1 MKQVPLAAKI
11 RTIRGSS
18 RSRRLRA
25 VGVVPAEVYG
35 HKEPNTSIE
44 VKEKELTQILA
55 SAKGDNIFFALN
67 IEGAK
72 SSEPVVA
79 VIKEIQYHKINNRV
93 LHADF
98 HKVRMN
104 EKIRIKVPI
113 RVQNADT
120 CEGVKEGGTLQT
132 LLRSL
137 EVQCLPAQIPDAIPV
152 DALHLAIGHSVHVS
166 DLKLPEGVKAITS
179 ADTVIVSVA
188 QQMAEEVKA
197 AAPGAEGAA
206 AAPAAGAAEPE
217 VITAK
222 KKEEG
227 EAGAKPEAG
236 KAAPAA
242 GKADAKAAPA
252 AKADKK

>member
-18 RSRRLRA
+18 RTRRLRA
-25 VGVVPAEVYG
+25 GGFIPAEVYG
-35 HKEPNTSIE
+35 HQEPNQSIE
-44 VKEKELTQILA
+44 VNEKELTLILA

-72 SSEPVVA
+72 SNEPVLA
-79 VIKEIQYHKINNRV
+79 VIKEIQYHKINSRV

-98 HKVRMN
+98 HKVKMN
-104 EKIRIKVPI
+104 EKIRIRIPI
-113 RVQNADT
+113 RIQNADT
-120 CEGVKEGGTLQT
+120 CEGVKEGGVLQSF
-132 LLRSL
+132 LRSL
-137 EVQCLPAQIPDAIPV
+137 EVQCLPTQIPDAIPV
-152 DALHLAIGHSVHVS
+152 DAAHLAVGHSVHVS
-166 DLKLPEGVKAITS
+166 DLKLPEGVKA
-179 ADTVIVSVA
+179 VIPSGNVVVSVA
-188 QQMAEEVKA
+188 KQMAEEVKA
-197 AAPGAEGAA
+197 VAAPVEGAA
-206 AAPAAGAAEPE
+206 AAPVAGAGEPE

-236 KAAPAA
+236 KA
-242 GKADAKAAPA
+242 DAKAAPA

>member
-18 RSRRLRA
+18 HTRRLRSS
-25 VGVVPAEVYG
+25 GFVPAEVYG
-35 HKEPNTSIE
+35 HKENNQSIE
-44 VKEKELTQILA
+44 VSEKDLAQILS

-67 IEGAK
+67 IEGAQG
-72 SSEPVVA
+72 EPVLA

-98 HKVRMN
+98 HKVKMN
-104 EKIRIKVPI
+104 EKIRIRIPV

-120 CEGVKEGGTLQT
+120 CEGVKEGGTLQ
-132 LLRSL
+132 LFLRSL
-137 EVQCLPAQIPDAIPV
+137 EVQCLPAQIPDAVNV

-166 DLKLPEGVKAITS
+166 ELKMPEGVKAITPG
-179 ADTVIVSVA
+179 DTVVVSVA

-197 AAPGAEGAA
+197 VATPVEGAA
-206 AAPAAGAAEPE
+206 AAPAAGAAGEPE

-227 EAGAKPEAG
+227 EAEGG
-236 KAAPAA
+236 KAAPA
-242 GKADAKAAPA
+242 GKAAAAPA
-252 AKADKK
+252 AKAEKK

>member
-18 RSRRLRA
+18 RTRRLRSS
-25 VGVVPAEVYG
+25 GFVPAEVYG
-35 HKEPNTSIE
+35 HKEPNQSIE
-44 VKEKELTQILA
+44 VPEKELTKILF

-72 SSEPVVA
+72 SGEPLLA
-79 VIKEIQYHKINNRV
+79 VIKEIQVHKVNNSI

-98 HKVRMN
+98 HKVNMK
-104 EKIRIKVPI
+104 EKIRIKIPI
-113 RVQNADT
+113 RVLNADT
-120 CEGVKEGGTLQT
+120 CEGVKLGGVLQLFMRT
-132 LLRSL
+132 L
-137 EVQCLPAQIPDAIPV
+137 EVQCLPGEIPDAIQV
-152 DALHLAIGHSVHVS
+152 DALHLAVGHSVHVS
-166 DLKLPEGVKAITS
+166 DLKLPEGVKAVQ
-179 ADTVIVSVA
+179 AAKNVVVSVA

-197 AAPGAEGAA
+197 AVAEGTVPVEGAA
-206 AAPAAGAAEPE
+206 AAAEPE
-217 VITAK
+217 VLTAK

-227 EAGAKPEAG
+227 AVADAK
-236 KAAPAA
+236 APA